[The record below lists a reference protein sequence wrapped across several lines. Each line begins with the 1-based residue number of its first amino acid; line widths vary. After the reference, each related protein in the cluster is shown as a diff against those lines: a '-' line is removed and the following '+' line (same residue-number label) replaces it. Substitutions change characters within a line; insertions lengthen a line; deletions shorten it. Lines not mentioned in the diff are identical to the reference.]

1 MIVDHKTRQPLVI
14 SRSQA
19 KPIFSAVLVGM
30 LSVLPAAAQIHT
42 TPSLKERLAPFITTA
57 PEIVQFAKDGKF
69 EKAWII
75 RRSGPR
81 PSDEDCRKYIQKE
94 KFQVLILEYVWNFGE
109 DDRRFVLTLLQDK
122 HVKVRDPEEFLETS
136 LDLFYKKLDF
146 ISLMNALDAQ
156 VIGKE
161 YLLQQPVDTVS
172 MGIFNYWFSAGPI
185 NLWKTGDIYSEERFR
200 DKITARPEIQKTRLN
215 FQALYFRFNNDG
227 RYDGPTYGLKTP
239 CCKKD
244 GNFWVVDFST
254 TFRWM
259 KFMLSGPPG
268 TTAALTPR

>member
-1 MIVDHKTRQPLVI
+1 MATATAPVVT
-14 SRSQA
+14 SRSRA
-19 KPIFSAVLVGM
+19 KLVLFMLFVVV
-30 LSVLPAAAQIHT
+30 LSVLSAAAQIHT
-42 TPSLKERLAPFITTA
+42 TGSLKERLAPFITTA
-57 PEIVQFAKDGKF
+57 PDVVQFAKDRKF
-69 EKAWII
+69 EEAWII
-75 RRSGPR
+75 RSPTSR
-81 PSDEDCRKYIQKE
+81 PSSEECRRYLQKE
-94 KFQVLILEYVWNFGE
+94 RFDVLILEYVWNSE
-109 DDRRFVLTLLQDK
+109 DDDRRFVLTLLQDK